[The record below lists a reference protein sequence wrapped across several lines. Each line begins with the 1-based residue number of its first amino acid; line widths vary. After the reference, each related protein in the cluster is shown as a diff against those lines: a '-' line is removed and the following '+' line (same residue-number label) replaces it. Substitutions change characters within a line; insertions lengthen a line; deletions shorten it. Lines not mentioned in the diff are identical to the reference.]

1 LAVPLWFRLRL
12 GSCLEGEVVRSGGL
26 FDFLLHCLWV
36 FAKVAILSTDR
47 FWISI
52 AFAKVREETLPSAAW
67 LDTVV
72 DHLLQ
77 VVQRS
82 LRRFVVILFGTL
94 LSLVD
99 EIRKLVD

>member
-1 LAVPLWFRLRL
+1 M
-12 GSCLEGEVVRSGGL
+12 EGKVVRGGGFL
-26 FDFLLHCLWV
+26 DFLLHCLRV
-36 FAKVAILSTDR
+36 FTKVALSPTDR
-47 FWISI
+47 SWIYI
-52 AFAKVREETLPSAAW
+52 AFAKVREEALPSTAW

-82 LRRFVVILFGTL
+82 LWRFVVLTFGTL